1 LRSQRRKYRS
11 GGICGVDGVKI
22 AMTIEP
28 EETDIV
34 GQWVVQDGRVIADE
48 ATRRIELLIKEHLEI
63 VAACGWEQLFLD
75 PTDGRFWERTFP
87 KSEMH
92 GGGPPRLTVIDEEK
106 AHIKYHFDLA
116 RTACAPPLRNR
127 E

>member
-1 LRSQRRKYRS
+1 
-11 GGICGVDGVKI
+11 
-22 AMTIEP
+22 MTIEP

-75 PTDGRFWERTFP
+75 PTDGVF
-87 KSEMH
+87 
-92 GGGPPRLTVIDEEK
+92 GN
-106 AHIKYHFDLA
+106 AHSRKVKCMEGV
-116 RTACAPPLRNR
+116 RQG
-127 E
+127 